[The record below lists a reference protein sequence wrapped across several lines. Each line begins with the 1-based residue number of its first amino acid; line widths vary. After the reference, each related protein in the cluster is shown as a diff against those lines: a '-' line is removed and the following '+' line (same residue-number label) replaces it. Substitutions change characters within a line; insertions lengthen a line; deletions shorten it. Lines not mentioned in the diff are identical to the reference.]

1 MSATLQELAGIT
13 NARLVGDPQTRISCV
28 ANIQRATG
36 HDLVFCESEKFL
48 GDAFSSPAAAVVVGE
63 FAAEAT
69 DAPKPFLIAKQPRL
83 AFALA
88 ARHLRSARRPGGIVH
103 PTAIV
108 PPTVVF
114 GKDVIVGAHVVFGEH
129 VIVGDRVCI
138 GAGVCLGSHV
148 TIGDDCEIH
157 SRVTVY
163 HGTTIGRYA
172 VIHAGAVLGSDGF
185 GYVRDE
191 DTGRYHQMPQIGRLI
206 IGDHVDIGANVTID
220 RGGLED
226 TVIGSGTKLDNLVH
240 IGHNVTLGEN
250 VVIAAQTGISGS
262 SSVGTGAILGGQ
274 VGIGEHA
281 QLEEGVILGG
291 QSGVLSNKV
300 FRGKG
305 VACFGT
311 PARPLREFLKEQ
323 ATLSRI
329 TREHQ

>member
-1 MSATLQELAGIT
+1 MSATLQEIASVIH
-13 NARLVGDPQTRISCV
+13 ARLVGETQTTVTCV
-28 ANIQRATG
+28 ANIQRASE
-36 HDLVFCESEKFL
+36 HSLVFCENEKFL
-48 GDAFSSPAAAVVVGE
+48 GDALASSAAAVVVGE
-63 FAAEAT
+63 FAADAK
-69 DAPKPFLIAKQPRL
+69 DAPKPLLIAKQPRL

-88 ARHLRSARRPGGIVH
+88 SRHLRSGRRPGGMVH
-103 PTAIV
+103 PSAIV
-108 PPTVVF
+108 PPTAVF
-114 GKDVIVGAHVVFGEH
+114 GQDVLVGAHVVIGDH
-129 VIVGDRVCI
+129 VTIGDRVCI
-138 GAGVCLGSHV
+138 GAGVCIGSHV
-148 TIGDDCEIH
+148 TIGSDCEIH
-157 SRVTVY
+157 SRVTIY
-163 HGTTIGRYA
+163 HGTTIGNHA

-191 DTGRYHQMPQIGRLI
+191 ETGRYHQMPQIGRLI
-206 IGDHVDIGANVTID
+206 IGDDVDVGANVTID

-226 TVIGSGTKLDNLVH
+226 TVIGSGSKLDNLVH
-240 IGHNVTLGEN
+240 IGHNVILGEN

-262 SSVGTGAILGGQ
+262 STIGAGAILGGQ

-305 VACFGT
+305 IAMFGT

-329 TREHQ
+329 ARTHG

>member
-1 MSATLQELAGIT
+1 MSATLKELVAVT
-13 NARLVGDPQTRISCV
+13 KTRLVGDPRITVACV
-28 ANIQRATG
+28 ASIQRASD
-36 HDLVFCESEKFL
+36 HDVVFCENEKFL
-48 GDAFSSPAAAVVVGE
+48 GDAFASRAAAVITGE
-63 FAAEAT
+63 FALNGAN
-69 DAPKPFLIAKQPRL
+69 APKPLLISKQPRL

-88 ARHLRSARRPGGIVH
+88 ARHLRLGRRPGGIVH
-103 PTAIV
+103 HTAIV
-108 PPTVVF
+108 PPTAVF
-114 GKDVIVGAHVVFGEH
+114 GADVVVGAYVVMGDHVT
-129 VIVGDRVCI
+129 IGDRVCI
-138 GAGVCLGSHV
+138 GAGTCIGSHV
-148 TIGDDCEIH
+148 TIGNDCELH
-157 SRVTVY
+157 SRVTIY
-163 HGTTIGRYA
+163 HGTTIGSHA
-172 VIHAGAVLGSDGF
+172 VVHAGAVLGSEGF

-191 DTGRYHQMPQIGRLI
+191 ESGRYYQMPQIGRLI

-240 IGHNVTLGEN
+240 VGHNVKLGEN

-281 QLEEGVILGG
+281 HLEEGVILGG

-329 TREHQ
+329 AREHS